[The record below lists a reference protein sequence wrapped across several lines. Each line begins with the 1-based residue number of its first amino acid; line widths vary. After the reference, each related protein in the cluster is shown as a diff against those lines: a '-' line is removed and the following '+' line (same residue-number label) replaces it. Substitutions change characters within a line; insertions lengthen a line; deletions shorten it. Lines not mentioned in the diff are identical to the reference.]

1 MALLKKIS
9 DTLSIAASTGASV
22 LKTILM
28 SGKASSAGETKT
40 GRLIILAN
48 GPSLRKTIDEHEVF
62 LKANSLM
69 AVNFFANSPE
79 YNQLRPGY
87 YVLADNHFFEERSSD
102 QNVIKLWDNLALTSW
117 DMTLFIPSA
126 KRNCLNRLTRLPENV
141 TLKFYN
147 LTPAEGWNK
156 VIFPLFDK
164 GLAMPRP
171 RNVLIPSIMLAIR
184 EGYKDIIITGADHS
198 WSKTL
203 WVDDNNNVVSVQ
215 PHFYK
220 DNDKERER
228 VRNEYAGYHLHDI
241 LNSLTI
247 AFRSYFSIA
256 DYAKARGVTIR
267 NATPGSF
274 IDAFDR
280 VTLSKSDE

>member
-48 GPSLRKTIDEHEVF
+48 GPSLRKTIDDHAVF
-62 LKANSLM
+62 LKSNSLM

-79 YNQLRPGY
+79 YDQLRPEY

-117 DMTLFIPSA
+117 DMTLFIPVA
-126 KRNCLNRLTRLPENV
+126 KRNCLNRLARLPENV

-164 GLAMPRP
+164 GLSMPRP

-220 DNDKERER
+220 DNEKERER

-247 AFRSYFSIA
+247 AFRSYFTIA
-256 DYAKARGVTIR
+256 DYARERGVTIR

-280 VTLSKSDE
+280 VTLSKTDV